1 MPLVLGRRIGEKLV
15 LTIDPDADP
24 QQALRA
30 LLEGG
35 IEISV
40 ADYDTKRKQVRL
52 SVQAPR
58 EVLVLREEL
67 VALELP
73 DIFRR
78 RNRAAEIDQSQCS
91 GANAQ
96 QEMK

>member
-30 LLEGG
+30 LLGEG

-40 ADYDTKRKQVRL
+40 ADYDTQRKQVRL
-52 SVQAPR
+52 SVLAPR

-67 VALELP
+67 V
-73 DIFRR
+73 
-78 RNRAAEIDQSQCS
+78 SQAPAKGEPCS
-91 GANAQ
+91 P
-96 QEMK
+96 

>member
-15 LTIDPDADP
+15 LTIDPDTDP
-24 QQALRA
+24 QQVLHALID
-30 LLEGG
+30 EG

-52 SVQAPR
+52 SVRAPR

-67 VALELP
+67 VHA
-73 DIFRR
+73 
-78 RNRAAEIDQSQCS
+78 
-91 GANAQ
+91 
-96 QEMK
+96 

>member
-30 LLEGG
+30 LLGEG

-40 ADYDTKRKQVRL
+40 TDYDTKRKQVRL
-52 SVQAPR
+52 SVRAPH

-67 VALELP
+67 SERQP
-73 DIFRR
+73 I
-78 RNRAAEIDQSQCS
+78 
-91 GANAQ
+91 
-96 QEMK
+96 